1 VAVDHKTV
9 WDFYTIKDSRLQ
21 PQLPKY
27 VGMLRFLGQ
36 PVEYGIYNMIRSR
49 RLMGDKM
56 LKSQLSEAL
65 GEPEN
70 TKLKVVE
77 LEAMAEERGIVTRT
91 PPLDTQL
98 YDTLPVPMSDA
109 RISQT
114 LQEQFDT
121 AEEIIELD
129 KLTVEQRDRK
139 SWRVANKMVCNGCSF
154 RELCD
159 TELAG
164 EDTTLV
170 LEEYQKRDPRELPPL
185 DGEDD
190 E

>member
-1 VAVDHKTV
+1 
-9 WDFYTIKDSRLQ
+9 
-21 PQLPKY
+21 
-27 VGMLRFLGQ
+27 
-36 PVEYGIYNMIRSR
+36 
-49 RLMGDKM
+49 
-56 LKSQLSEAL
+56 
-65 GEPEN
+65 
-70 TKLKVVE
+70 
-77 LEAMAEERGIVTRT
+77 VTRT